1 MENFK
6 LSFTDSTT
14 FTGRDLEGFYSQALL
29 VGASK
34 ESFRL
39 IPDVKSTAKI
49 AKLNLGSIVQDDS
62 CSFAATGEGTL
73 SQKTVNAYDAKVNLQ
88 YCQKTWEQNY
98 LSQVMRPGSSE
109 LMPATVEA
117 WLVNEVSK
125 KISNDLEY
133 IVWQGSGATVATNF
147 VSENGLEAKLLA
159 DAGVIDVSA
168 VTLSASVI
176 IAQLNR
182 LYDAIPSTIKDSP
195 ELVIYMNSKTAGFY
209 KQAIAA
215 TYTGYYT
222 QEQLLNFLG
231 VRIIV
236 AGGMSDNKM
245 VAGEQSNFVL
255 LTDIMSDFDD
265 LLVLPLRSV
274 TGAPVINFVCSF
286 KFGVDFIY
294 ANEIAYY
301 N

>member
-1 MENFK
+1 
-6 LSFTDSTT
+6 
-14 FTGRDLEGFYSQALL
+14 
-29 VGASK
+29 
-34 ESFRL
+34 
-39 IPDVKSTAKI
+39 
-49 AKLNLGSIVQDDS
+49 
-62 CSFAATGEGTL
+62 
-73 SQKTVNAYDAKVNLQ
+73 
-88 YCQKTWEQNY
+88 
-98 LSQVMRPGSSE
+98 MRPGSSE
-109 LMPATVEA
+109 LMPATVET

-168 VTLSASVI
+168 VTLSSSVI

-245 VAGEQSNFVL
+245 VAAESNNFVL

-274 TGAPVINFVCSF
+274 TGAPVINCVCSF